1 MNPVVQHFFDQST
14 STLSY
19 VVYEAPGSKA
29 IVIVSVLNYDSKSG
43 RTATIAADQMVRFVK
58 EHRLQVELILETH
71 AHADHFSA
79 APYMKQQ
86 LGGRIAIGSQI
97 KVVQQTFKHIFN
109 LGQDFVV
116 DGSQFDYLLNADEKI
131 SFGALSFKALF
142 VPGHTPACMAY
153 EIGDAIFVG
162 DTLFMPDVGS
172 ARCDFPGGDA
182 QQLYRSARTILS
194 RPPKTRL
201 FMCHDNPPNDR
212 PKAYET
218 TVGAQQQGNIHLRD
232 GISEQQFV
240 TMRFTRDQTLEMPV
254 LILPAIQVNIR
265 AGYLPPVEDNGI
277 AYIKIPLNT
286 L

>member
-1 MNPVVQHFFDQST
+1 MDPVVQHFFDQST

-29 IVIVSVLNYDSKSG
+29 NVIDSVLNYDSKSG
-43 RTATIAADQMVRFVK
+43 STATIAADQMVRFVK
-58 EHRLQVELILETH
+58 EHRLQVEWILETH

-79 APYMKQQ
+79 APYIKQQ
-86 LGGRIAIGSQI
+86 LEGRIAIGSQI
-97 KVVQQTFKHIFN
+97 KVVQQTFEHIFN

-142 VPGHTPACMAY
+142 VPGHTPACMVY
-153 EIGDAIFVG
+153 EIGDAISVG

-172 ARCDFPGGDA
+172 ARCDFSGGDA
-182 QQLYRSARTILS
+182 QQLYRSARIILS
-194 RPPKTRL
+194 RPPKTKL
-201 FMCHDNPPNDR
+201 FMCHDYPPSDR
-212 PKAYET
+212 TKAYET